1 MEESWSVKGA
11 HNRVVI
17 LFMIFFTVSI
27 LVPASGQQG
36 YSIIS
41 GRVIGVQSGEPIQN
55 ATIVILGPSEY
66 YRGPQRTY
74 VTSTDS
80 LGFFSVNV
88 QPTAGYTGGWYYVYA
103 LCDREETPG
112 MDYVPAKWSTY
123 LEIGSQASFIF
134 LLEPGASLFLEGEI
148 RFVES
153 PSPSYWHNFVV
164 LSPSGNP
171 VVSSYSISEYGMV
184 SDVTNLNLN
193 KSVVIVPAEKEVVVK
208 VGARVSTPSS
218 IYHDFRVD
226 GKVGFFKLAQGTSL
240 HVDIREYCFKFNVD
254 KVREN
259 IDLTISLLQDAEDA
273 GFLVKTERQDLLDAL
288 ALVDRSMVS
297 MKRESYYE
305 SFATLRSAY
314 LLITE
319 TTGRLQDLF
328 GVSSQ
333 SAPILTFFFTFI
345 AIAVTS
351 LILEGGAGL
360 EVTVKEKHFIT
371 IPIRP
376 LIVTVV
382 YASLLGLF
390 FIVFPGCRL
399 TPLTTFV
406 GNGVFSLVVGQVALM
421 ILPRLLAEKKTE
433 GRYIAFRSAVI
444 AVFSIACRNL
454 RRRKMR
460 TTLSIITVMI
470 LIFGFI
476 TLTSIAPSYGLVSRS
491 LGPSKVS
498 ADALLIRAPYDPT
511 FAPFAPL
518 PPDFLPWLERQPNV
532 TLVAPKA
539 ENFPRELPLGELYTS
554 SNALMFVQGVLG
566 IVPSIESKLTLINNT
581 VIEGE
586 YLKDDDYDGVL
597 ISSSLA
603 ARLGVKLGERL
614 HGFGKGFLVKGLFDP
629 DQMEKLLDLDAHF
642 MIPMRSYGPAG
653 YGPCLGDEIIVTTFE
668 TALTL
673 PSVTIS
679 RVIVQLNDP
688 KDLLD
693 FARTIALVYEYE
705 TWVSFEG
712 TLYAQYVGSYV
723 EEKGLGSIPFL
734 ISLVLLNISLTMLG
748 SVNERRPEIAAMSSI
763 GLNPTHIII
772 LFMAEAA
779 VLGFVG
785 GGLGYLFGISGYR
798 VATIPFL
805 GGLQVREKVS
815 AEWGILALLLS
826 IIAVVLASA
835 IPAIKASTIV
845 TPSLLRKWKLEENG
859 SPKEAGRPWTID
871 LPVKLRP
878 REVDTFVSFIQ
889 KRLQSVPRGPLEYIE
904 ELKREDADAGE
915 GPIKKLSFKHFYSEA
930 KSLGTTNELIVSRPV
945 GKDYFNAKL
954 FSLPLR
960 GIRESVHKVVTY
972 VRKLIFEWNTLTF
985 KIATPVDQSLSQL
998 YTLINVYNPTSLFMA
1013 SSKFDIHER
1022 LNILVKRLDLEGIR
1036 VPETVVYQMNPLDI
1050 EECRKKTEEMVSK
1063 ANIVCLSGGP
1073 SSICAALAMNAA
1085 KQDKMMCHI
1094 VDSRSQ
1100 GEQRA
1105 NPFHVLEVVNI
1116 SPETVRPKSELIF

>member
-1 MEESWSVKGA
+1 MKGV
-11 HNRVVI
+11 HKHLVI
-17 LFMIFFTVSI
+17 LFMTFFAVFI

-41 GRVIGVQSGEPIQN
+41 GRVIDVQSGEPIQN
-55 ATIVILGPSEY
+55 ATIMILGY
-66 YRGPQRTY
+66 YRDPRYYGDAPRRTY
-74 VTSTDS
+74 VKSTDS

-88 QPTAGYTGGWYYVYA
+88 EPTAGYAGFWYNVYA
-103 LCDREETPG
+103 LCDREETIG
-112 MDYVPAKWSTY
+112 VDYVPAKWSTY
-123 LEIGSQASFIF
+123 LEVGSQASFIF

-153 PSPSYWHNFVV
+153 PNPSYSHKFMV
-164 LSPSGNP
+164 LSPSGKP
-171 VVSSYSISEYGMV
+171 VVSSYSISQYGMV
-184 SDVTNLNLN
+184 SDITNLHLN
-193 KSVVIVPAEKEVVVK
+193 QSLAIVPAEKEVIVK
-208 VGARVSTPSS
+208 VGASVSSPS
-218 IYHDFRVD
+218 IYREFIVD
-226 GKVGFFKLAQGTSL
+226 GKVGFFKLAQGASL
-240 HVDIREYCFKFNVD
+240 HVDIREYCFKFNVA

-259 IDLTISLLQDAEDA
+259 IDSAVSLLQDAEDA
-273 GFLVKTERQDLLDAL
+273 GFLVQAERQDLLEAL
-288 ALVDRSMVS
+288 SLVDRSMVS
-297 MKRESYYE
+297 MKRGSYYE

-314 LLITE
+314 LLTTE
-319 TTGRLQDLF
+319 TTSRLQGLF

-333 SAPILTFFFTFI
+333 SAPILTFFFVFI
-345 AIAVTS
+345 AIAATS
-351 LILEGGAGL
+351 LVLEGGAGL

-376 LIVTVV
+376 LIMTAV

-390 FIVFPGCRL
+390 FILFPGCRL
-399 TPLTTFV
+399 TPLTTFI
-406 GNGVFSLVVGQVALM
+406 GIGVFSLLVGQVALM
-421 ILPRLLAEKKTE
+421 GLPHLLAEKKTE

-470 LIFGFI
+470 LVFGFI

-498 ADALLIRAPYDPT
+498 ADALLIRAHVENPT
-511 FAPFAPL
+511 EVLFNPL
-518 PPDFLPWLERQPNV
+518 PSDFLPWLERQPNV

-539 ENFPRELPLGELYTS
+539 ENFPREMPLGNLYTS

-566 IVPSIESKLTLINNT
+566 IVPSIESKLTRINST

-586 YLKDDDYDGVL
+586 YLQDNDYDGVL
-597 ISSSLA
+597 ISLSLA
-603 ARLGVKLGERL
+603 ARLGVKVGEPL
-614 HGFGKGFLVKGLFDP
+614 YGFGKRFFVKGLFDS
-629 DQMEKLLDLDAHF
+629 DQMEKLLDLNGNL
-642 MIPMRSYGPAG
+642 MIPIRSYGPAG

-673 PSVTIS
+673 PSVAIS

-705 TWVSFEG
+705 TWVSFDG
-712 TLYAQYVGSYV
+712 TLYARYVGSYL
-723 EEKGLGSIPFL
+723 EEKGLESIPFL
-734 ISLVLLNISLTMLG
+734 MSLVLLNISLTMLG
-748 SVNERRPEIAAMSSI
+748 SVNERRPEIATMSSI
-763 GLNPTHIII
+763 GLNPTHIIL
-772 LFMAEAA
+772 LFMTEAA

-785 GGLGYLFGISGYR
+785 GGLGYLLGISGYR
-798 VATIPFL
+798 MATIPFL

-826 IIAVVLASA
+826 ITATVLASA

-845 TPSLLRKWKLEENG
+845 TPSLLRKWRLEETG

-871 LPVKLRP
+871 LPVRLRP

-889 KRLQSVPRGPLEYIE
+889 KRLQSVTAGPLEYIE
-904 ELKREDADAGE
+904 KLKREDADTGE
-915 GPIKKLSFKHFYSEA
+915 EPLKRLSFKHFYSEG
-930 KSLGTTNELIVSRPV
+930 KSLGTTNELIVSRSV
-945 GKDYFNAKL
+945 GKDYFDAKL
-954 FSLPLR
+954 VSLPLR

-972 VRKLIFEWNTLTF
+972 VRRLIFEWNTMTF
-985 KIATPVDQSLSQL
+985 KVATPVDQSLSQL
-998 YTLINVYNPTSLFMA
+998 YTLINVYNPTSLFIA
-1013 SSKFDIHER
+1013 SAEFDIHKR
-1022 LNILVKRLDLEGIR
+1022 LNILVERLDWEGIR
-1036 VPETVVYQMNPLDI
+1036 VPEMVIYQMSPLDI
-1050 EECRKKTEEMVSK
+1050 EECRKKTEEMVSR
-1063 ANIVCLSGGP
+1063 ANLVCLSGGP
-1073 SSICAALAMNAA
+1073 SSICAALAVNAA

-1100 GEQRA
+1100 EEQRA
-1105 NPFHVLEVVNI
+1105 NPFHVLKVVNI
-1116 SPETVRPKSELIF
+1116 STETISQSQS